1 MDEVERSEHT
11 PNHHNRLENDA
22 GEFLNIPNDVMKE
35 ESVHIVYR
43 FILPMFCL
51 LENHNRFSITFIF
64 NVICVYTLGVAL
76 ERLSLVLVLK
86 RDLDVAM
93 LVLDLCQRTNNV
105 VNPRRVLPLYCLIKQ
120 SHIVIFRLQIYLT
133 HVLRHS

>member
-51 LENHNRFSITFIF
+51 LENHNRFSIAFIF
-64 NVICVYTLGVAL
+64 NVIRIHTLGVAL
-76 ERLSLVLVLK
+76 ERLSLV
-86 RDLDVAM
+86 REVAHSRS
-93 LVLDLCQRTNNV
+93 V
-105 VNPRRVLPLYCLIKQ
+105 
-120 SHIVIFRLQIYLT
+120 RLQVYLT